1 MFFST
6 IYQNNSLSEFIFHF
20 PDTNREAIASAGGV
34 VPLLTLSK
42 SYDPRVQ
49 QYAVGAIF
57 NLTQSGIFDQRLI
70 SIVSSAVTFQK
81 TGRKL
86 WCQSSFSLNSYMVM
100 EGLFFTGSYND

>member
-1 MFFST
+1 MQTAPYIAFFGT
-6 IYQNNSLSEFIFHF
+6 AYQNNILKIFFHS

-57 NLTQSGIFDQRLI
+57 NLTQSGILNWD
-70 SIVSSAVTFQK
+70 
-81 TGRKL
+81 
-86 WCQSSFSLNSYMVM
+86 SFPLCR
-100 EGLFFTGSYND
+100 TQ